1 MELVNWTSVDNH
13 AYEAMLLLS
22 EEDADCAA
30 DSSAKGKQATFPK
43 SGEEP
48 PAQRFVTSEP
58 WVPVWFD
65 KVATLIE
72 MFKFF
77 L

>member
-1 MELVNWTSVDNH
+1 MELVNSTSVDNH
-13 AYEAMLLLS
+13 TYVTMLVLN

-58 WVPVWFD
+58 WVPVWSD
-65 KVATLIE
+65 KVPMVIE
-72 MFKFF
+72 MLKFF

>member
-13 AYEAMLLLS
+13 AYEAMLLLNK
-22 EEDADCAA
+22 EDADCAA
-30 DSSAKGKQATFPK
+30 DSSAKGKQASFPK
-43 SGEEP
+43 SGEES
-48 PAQRFVTSEP
+48 PAQQFVTSEP

-65 KVATLIE
+65 KVPMIIE
-72 MFKFF
+72 MVKFF

>member
-1 MELVNWTSVDNH
+1 MELVNWTNVDDR
-13 AYEAMLLLS
+13 AYEAMLPLS

-43 SGEEP
+43 SGDDP

-65 KVATLIE
+65 KVATLKE